1 MTRES
6 AKQRVR
12 DRVAELHPVLV
23 EASHAIWARP
33 ELAYEESFASG
44 LLAGILGEH
53 GLDVTHPAYGLDT
66 SFVARVGDP
75 DGPDVVICCEYDALP
90 GIGHACG
97 HNVIG
102 AIGLGAG
109 LAAATV
115 AADLG
120 GRVTILGCPAE
131 EGGGGKVRLLEA
143 GAFDGA
149 TAAMMVHGEM
159 GDVEYVP
166 YLANDQLDVVMR
178 GRPAHASS
186 APWAGV
192 NALDALVL
200 GYTAMLAMRGTLR
213 EDEKVHGIITEGG
226 TADNVVPERA
236 VGTFRVRAG
245 TAARLQ
251 PLKQRLAA
259 CYRGAAEQVG
269 CEADLTWRGAYLDV
283 RSNRT
288 LARVYR
294 RNAEA
299 LGREFFEPEVVP
311 ASVAGS
317 TDMGN
322 VSYAVPVIHPVMT
335 VCPLGV
341 SGHTPEFAEWAVSDL
356 ADGAVADGAAA
367 LAMTAVDLWCDEGLR
382 RSVREEF
389 DLAGTEPELLA

>member
-1 MTRES
+1 VDRDDAKARIRE
-6 AKQRVR
+6 
-12 DRVAELHPVLV
+12 RVADLHPRLV
-23 EASHAIWARP
+23 DASHAIWARP
-33 ELAYEESFASG
+33 ELAYREHFASEVLAG
-44 LLAGILGEH
+44 LLAAE
-53 GLDVTHPAYGLDT
+53 GLEVTRPAFGLDT
-66 SFVARVGDP
+66 SFVATVGDP
-75 DGPDVVICCEYDALP
+75 AGPNVVICCEYDALP
-90 GIGHACG
+90 DIGHACG

-102 AIGLGAG
+102 TIGIGAG
-109 LAAATV
+109 LAAASV
-115 AADLG
+115 AAGLG
-120 GRVTILGCPAE
+120 GRVTVLGCPAE
-131 EGGGGKVRLLEA
+131 EGGGGKLALLDA

-178 GRPAHASS
+178 GRPSHASS
-186 APWAGV
+186 APWAGI

-200 GYTAMLAMRGTLR
+200 GYAAMLAMRGTLR

-245 TAARLQ
+245 TAARLG
-251 PLKQRLAA
+251 PLRERLAS

-299 LGREFFEPEVVP
+299 LGREFFEPEIVP

-356 ADGAVADGAAA
+356 ADRAIADGAAA
-367 LAMTAVDLWCDEGLR
+367 LAMTAVDLWCDDGLR
-382 RSVREEF
+382 RRVREEF
-389 DLAGTEPELLA
+389 DAIDDEPELLV